1 MKAFSIL
8 TLSILLLLSVP
19 SFAQEADKSLAKA
32 DIQQGLYIFM
42 LSKPV
47 SDYEYLG
54 SIKKGGFVWTGKP
67 TEMLNIMIRR
77 AKRDYP
83 DADAIIITTIS
94 MDMAD
99 VIKFKE

>member
-1 MKAFSIL
+1 MKRFSIL
-8 TLSILLLLSVP
+8 TILILLLFSAP

-32 DIQQGLYIFM
+32 DIQQGLYIYM

-47 SDYEYLG
+47 SEYEYLG
-54 SIKKGGFVWTGKP
+54 SIKKGGFVISGQPK
-67 TEMLNIMIRR
+67 EMLNIMIRR
-77 AKRDYP
+77 TKRDYP
-83 DADAIIITTIS
+83 DADAIIITTLS